1 MKSASSEAR
10 KAINDA
16 TSSAVPVRPIRVG
29 KLAGPSRVAI
39 AHGEMQFTVTP
50 NSAIS
55 NARLFV
61 NAMMAPFEVAY
72 IAGVPPCI
80 PATEDR
86 LMILPERCAFM
97 ARAAARVAQ

>member
-1 MKSASSEAR
+1 
-10 KAINDA
+10 
-16 TSSAVPVRPIRVG
+16 
-29 KLAGPSRVAI
+29 AGPSRVAI
-39 AHGEMQFTVTP
+39 AHGEMQVTVTP

-97 ARAAARVAQ
+97 ARAAARVAQTVPMRLTPSIRSIESGLASYRRS